1 MNNIPSNLS
10 KAGVALLTG
19 LALSFSANAAGSR
32 MTLPGDAP
40 PARGMTAL
48 SWGKLISGVPERPGI
63 LRRPDP
69 LLRKGVLSMTA
80 RAVTAWG

>member
-1 MNNIPSNLS
+1 MNNTPRNLS
-10 KAGVALLTG
+10 KAGIALLTG

-32 MTLPGDAP
+32 MTMPKDAP
-40 PARGMTAL
+40 LARGMTAL
-48 SWGKLISGVPERPGI
+48 SSGKLISEVPERPGI